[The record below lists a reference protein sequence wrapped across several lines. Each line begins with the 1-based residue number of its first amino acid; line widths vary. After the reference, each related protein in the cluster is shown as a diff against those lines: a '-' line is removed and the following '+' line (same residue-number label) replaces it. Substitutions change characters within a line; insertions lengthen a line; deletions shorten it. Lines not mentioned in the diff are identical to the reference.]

1 MAGTISVPRSIHRIR
16 TVDSGRGTWK
26 RMKKMNGKI
35 SGIFDE
41 RVYAID
47 FFKLSKI
54 SLPSSTPFTI
64 ELKLSSSKSI
74 SAFLIAGESLTP
86 SPVTATTCPA
96 FWHAS
101 TISNFY
107 DGVVLAKTTSGFAIH
122 SYKNCPLFG
131 SFSERPSSAKC
142 FSANKSP

>member
-1 MAGTISVPRSIHRIR
+1 
-16 TVDSGRGTWK
+16 
-26 RMKKMNGKI
+26 MKKMNGKI

-64 ELKLSSSKSI
+64 ELKLSSSKSISAAFFATSDPDPIAIPI